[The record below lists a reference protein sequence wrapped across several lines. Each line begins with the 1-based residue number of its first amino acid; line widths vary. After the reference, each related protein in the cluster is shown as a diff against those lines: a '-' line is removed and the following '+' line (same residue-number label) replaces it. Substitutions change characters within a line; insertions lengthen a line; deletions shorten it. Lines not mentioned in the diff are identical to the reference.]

1 MQDKK
6 DKILRA
12 LAKVIKRRRG
22 KLSITQLSLSIDVS
36 KSIWATIEQAKR
48 DAQITTLYRIAEA
61 LYIKPS
67 QLLLEVEQELGDQ
80 FSFLE
85 DNVNLV

>member
-12 LAKVIKRRRG
+12 MAKVIKQKRG
-22 KLSITQLSLSIDVS
+22 KLSITQLSLSVDIS
-36 KSIWATIEQAKR
+36 KSIWSTIEKGQK
-48 DAQITTLYRIAEA
+48 DAQLTTFFRIAEA

-67 QLLLEVEQELGDQ
+67 ELLSDIEKELGEN
-80 FSFLE
+80 FSMVE
-85 DNVNLV
+85 